1 MQLDNWRTVQQLGVS
16 AANENM
22 PINEGFGT
30 NGCGDKKAPVA
41 LAIVHHANQYIISDG
56 YTNGCGIQSVV
67 GTTSAKRGLAY
78 ILELHLTYKIAAN
91 IHLSGTLL
99 ESLAWFQP
107 QLLIVLKKMYRENLL
122 EIVGSTYSQ
131 NIMRFFS
138 NDYNLEQ
145 INEELDLYEIHLGIE
160 PSQIKSFWPPE
171 RVWDTQLMGSVIRD
185 PTLRNGGFDY
195 VLVDDRLLLPV
206 SGDNSV
212 RHLYDGN
219 PKWDPKLLHA
229 YRILAGEGLIA
240 LPIAANLRRCIPPR
254 TPEQHREVERQLRWI
269 SSLNPAAYQADF
281 LAIYGDDMEKPAG
294 VGWDPD
300 GPSQFEQFLGWLS
313 ETAWV
318 KPVKISEWAST
329 ARIADAVNIEG
340 GTYVELARQFD
351 AGELYENWFFD
362 PRWAPY
368 QEHFAWSAKRVDDL
382 DSLGADSRLIKLAHK
397 HLLASTWE
405 TAWHTPADGAHGD
418 IGSDGGPSGSSRAVA
433 SHSRHAAMIAEAAYW
448 QAHKDGESHC
458 YLDDVDNDGEEELIF
473 KNRALFVVISPKH
486 GGRLIALFAVE
497 GVDGTMVIG
506 NPCDDWNLKEEL
518 HDYMDTP
525 PNHPGALADVG
536 FEHDSYEVDIMSTGN
551 GGVRARLRNEQ
562 EGSLAFGLVKELQF
576 SSYQDDSFRVEYS
589 LPETLRALDVEF
601 GLSPDYLELLK
612 KGRSIL
618 KPHDRSGSRGW
629 STDNVAVW
637 VKPANCAASRWTTP
651 YQQEFG
657 HGCALR
663 LSTDARQFG
672 VAIGVEKMHQMANIE
687 AESSIIVDEIA

>member
-1 MQLDNWRTVQQLGVS
+1 
-16 AANENM
+16 M
-22 PINEGFGT
+22 PVKISFGT
-30 NGCGDKKAPVA
+30 NGYGGKKAPVA
-41 LAIVHHANQYIISDG
+41 LAIVHHANQYVISDG

-78 ILELHLTYKIAAN
+78 ILELHRTYKIAAN

-107 QLLIVLKKMYRENLL
+107 QLLSVLREMYRENLL
-122 EIVGSTYSQ
+122 EIVGSAYSQ

-138 NDYNLEQ
+138 HDYNLEQ
-145 INEELDLYEIHLGIE
+145 LNEELDLYEIHLGID
-160 PSQIKSFWPPE
+160 PSHIKSFWPPE
-171 RVWDTQLMGSVIRD
+171 RVWDTPAMASVIRD
-185 PTLRNGGFDY
+185 TTLRNGGFDY
-195 VLVDDRLLLPV
+195 VIIDDRVLLPV
-206 SGDNSV
+206 AGENSV
-212 RHLYDGN
+212 RHLYDRN

-229 YRILAGEGLIA
+229 CRILEGQGLIA

-254 TPEQHREVERQLRWI
+254 TPEQHQEVERQLSWI
-269 SSLNPAAYQADF
+269 FSLDPTSYQADF
-281 LAIYGDDMEKPAG
+281 LAVYGDDMEKPAG

-300 GPSQFEQFLGWLS
+300 GPSQFEQFLRWLS

-318 KPVKISEWAST
+318 TPVKISEWAST

-368 QEHFAWSAKRVDDL
+368 REHFAWSAKRVDDL
-382 DSLGADSRLIKLAHK
+382 NSLGADSGLIELAHK

-433 SHSRHAAMIAEAAYW
+433 SHSRHAATIAEAAYW
-448 QAHKDGESHC
+448 QEHKDGESHC
-458 YLDDVDNDGEEELIF
+458 YLHDVDNDGEEELIF
-473 KNRALFVVISPKH
+473 KNRALFAVISPKH
-486 GGRLIALFAVE
+486 GGRLIALFAVD
-497 GVDGTMVIG
+497 GVDGKMVIG

-518 HDYMDTP
+518 NDYMDTP

-536 FEHDSYEVDIMSTGN
+536 FEHDSYEVQIVVADG

-562 EGSLAFGLVKELQF
+562 ATSLAFGLVKELHL
-576 SSYQDDSFRVEYS
+576 SSYQDDSFHVEYS
-589 LPETLRALDVEF
+589 LPEALRALDVEF
-601 GLSPDYLELLK
+601 GLSPDYLELLRR
-612 KGRSIL
+612 GRSIL
-618 KPHDRSGSRGW
+618 KPHDRYGTRGW
-629 STDNVAVW
+629 RTDNVAVW
-637 VKPANCAASRWTTP
+637 VKPANCMASRWTRP

-663 LSTDARQFG
+663 LSSDGRQFG
-672 VAIGVEKMHQMANIE
+672 VAIGVERMHQMASIE
-687 AESSIIVDEIA
+687 IASSIIVDEIA